1 MILFWSG
8 DSAGEVLASQGLVC
22 SFESA
27 KPEEWGMVKTQKSY
41 ITMSL
46 YAIKAL
52 QKLELKS
59 PNENLFTGSI
69 WDTDIVPLCPNLAHT
84 IS

>member
-1 MILFWSG
+1 MPHSSG
-8 DSAGEVLASQGLVC
+8 LALSKEQT
-22 SFESA
+22 F
-27 KPEEWGMVKTQKSY
+27 Y

-46 YAIKAL
+46 DAIKAL

-69 WDTDIVPLCPNLAHT
+69 WDTDGAPL
-84 IS
+84 